1 MSTFLAWYLRSVADL
16 NILWFA
22 AIAAAVA
29 MLTDWWAVRADRIA
43 VEQVAK
49 PAVMVALI
57 GLALTVDADP
67 EAARWLVI
75 AGLFFGLAG
84 DVFLLPSV
92 DRFLYGL
99 GAFLIGHGFYIAAFA
114 TMDLVFI
121 GIVGGFAAASV
132 LLTYLGLPTIRK
144 VWGGPLAIPVPA
156 YMLIVGA
163 LVVMGTATHRW
174 PIAAGGVL
182 FALSD
187 GLLGLDRFVTPAP
200 QRRVV
205 VHMLYHLGQ
214 AGLVAGLAWT

>member
-1 MSTFLAWYLRSVADL
+1 MSIFLAWHLRSVVDL
-16 NILWFA
+16 NTLWLA
-22 AIAAAVA
+22 AGAAAVA
-29 MLTDWWAVRADRIA
+29 MASDWWSVRSARAA
-43 VEQVAK
+43 VENVAK

-57 GLALTVDADP
+57 ALALAVDADP

-75 AGLFFGLAG
+75 AGLVFGLAG

-121 GIVGGFAAASV
+121 GVIGGFAAAIV
-132 LLTYLGLPTIRK
+132 LLTYLGWPTIRK
-144 VWGGPLAIPVPA
+144 VWGGPLAVPVSA

-214 AGLVAGLAWT
+214 AGLVAGLAWS